1 MSDVRAVTGS
11 ANDRL
16 PPKPRDAPKRDGG
29 KALVPRRDR
38 KPQADEVEISEAEP
52 HQLNVSA

>member
-11 ANDRL
+11 ANDHL

-29 KALVPRRDR
+29 KGLLPRRDR
-38 KPQADEVEISEAEP
+38 KPQATEAEISEAEP